1 MHVSRAIASAPAFAA
16 AAKRRG
22 TGGGSSSR
30 QADRLHR
37 HVVIGEGEI
46 VDGHVHRPERELG
59 VGERTGLAHA
69 SVCRSDLRVHSGELR
84 VRRRRDPDRLSEPGA
99 PVAGGLRRNR
109 NGIQDQSSEDAGKI
123 AYELLPRD
131 GERMRAD
138 ARGPREAGGSDPVD
152 GEGRERDGGRPRGG
166 EVERERG
173 SGVGKGC
180 GNRRRPPSR
189 TGATSI
195 GSGRP
200 EASRRMR
207 APRPASRRECS
218 RESGS
223 NPTGSRSLP
232 ASAANSTEAGAASR
246 RPIGRPIRAR

>member
-1 MHVSRAIASAPAFAA
+1 MHVSGRSPPRRPSRRREAS
-16 AAKRRG
+16 R
-22 TGGGSSSR
+22 TGGEVPAR

-109 NGIQDQSSEDAGKI
+109 NGVQDQSSEEQGKSHTSSFRETANECGRTPAG
-123 AYELLPRD
+123 
-131 GERMRAD
+131 
-138 ARGPREAGGSDPVD
+138 REAGGSDPVD
-152 GEGRERDGGRPRGG
+152 GEEGERRGPPAGRRSRKRA
-166 EVERERG
+166 G

-180 GNRRRPPSR
+180 GNRRRPPEQNGGDEHR
-189 TGATSI
+189 I
-195 GSGRP
+195 GK
-200 EASRRMR
+200 A
-207 APRPASRRECS
+207 
-218 RESGS
+218 
-223 NPTGSRSLP
+223 RSLSEGCGRR
-232 ASAANSTEAGAASR
+232 ALLLGESAAGNRAAIR
-246 RPIGRPIRAR
+246 LDRGRFQLPQRTARKPERHPGGR